1 MGLMSL
7 VFFMWGA
14 LTCLNDLLVPNL
26 KAQFHLNYTEVMLV
40 QFCFFLTYALAS
52 VPASKLIYRIGYKLG
67 IISGLSISAAGCA
80 LFILAA
86 NFSVY
91 ALFLFGLF
99 VLATGIVVLQVAAN
113 PFVTLLGDAKFA
125 SSRLNFAQALNSLGT
140 TLVPLIL
147 GGAIIGG
154 SIAGSYLGII
164 VVLVVFIVLVS
175 LIKFPTDKQHLEV
188 ATQHSDK
195 KFSLWQS
202 PQVLFGAAAI
212 FLYVGTEVSASSLIV
227 NYLHMPSIG
236 NLPKVVAAHYL
247 SFFWGGAL
255 VGRFVGAWILRRV
268 NPASL
273 VRNYA
278 LINAVLVLIGMFA
291 HGFIAMW
298 AILGLGLFNSVM
310 FPTIFTLGLANTGN
324 YKSQVSGIL
333 CTAIVG
339 GAVVPEL
346 QGMLADSVG
355 LQHSFGLLVI
365 TYLALAA
372 YATWARKHT

>member
-26 KAQFHLNYTEVMLV
+26 KAQFHLNYTQVMLV

-52 VPASKLIYRIGYKLG
+52 MPASKLIYRIGYKLG
-67 IISGLSISAAGCA
+67 IITGLCISAVGCG

-86 NFSVY
+86 SFSVY
-91 ALFLFGLF
+91 ALFLLGLF
-99 VLATGIVVLQVAAN
+99 VLAAGIVVLQVAAN
-113 PFVTLLGDAKFA
+113 PFVTLLGKVKYA

-164 VVLVVFIVLVS
+164 AVLVAFIILVS
-175 LIKFPTDKQHLEV
+175 FIKFPKQQQPTV
-188 ATQHSDK
+188 DATQK
-195 KFSLWQS
+195 TQAKFSLWQN
-202 PQVLFGAAAI
+202 PHVMLGAFAI
-212 FLYVGTEVSASSLIV
+212 FLYVGTEVSASSLVV
-227 NYLHMPSIG
+227 NFLHMPSIG

-255 VGRFVGAWILRRV
+255 VGRFIGAWILRYI
-268 NPASL
+268 NPANL

-278 LINAVLVLIGMFA
+278 LINAGLVLIGMFG
-291 HGFIAMW
+291 HGHLAMW
-298 AILGLGLFNSVM
+298 AILSLGLFNSVM

-346 QGMLADSVG
+346 QGMLADKFG
-355 LQHSFGLLVI
+355 LQYSFGLLVI

-372 YATWARKHT
+372 YATWARKNT